1 MALHLLNSKSGAKE
15 LFLPINPDCV
25 TMYVCGPTVY
35 NYVHIGNGL
44 SAVVFDVLFRLL
56 QASYPKVVYARNI
69 TDIDDRINA
78 VYQET
83 QEPIASI
90 SARYIKAYTEDVQA
104 LGCLAPTLEPCA
116 TDYIDEMTAIIKRLI
131 AKQHAYE
138 HSGHVLFH
146 VPSDPNYGALNN
158 RSLDDM
164 LTGARIEPAPYK
176 KHPGDFVLWK
186 PSTDDL
192 PGWNSPWGRGRPGW
206 HLECTAMIHS
216 CLGTS
221 IDIHGGGHDLQ
232 FPHHENELAQS
243 SCIEPN
249 AAYANYW
256 LHNGMLRIDK
266 VKMSKS
272 IGNFLTIRQLLAHW
286 NGETL
291 RYALLSGHYR
301 AGVNWSEG
309 LLQQAHSSLNR
320 LYRALQAHADL
331 ADTADTAQGSY
342 PEDMLAL
349 LENDLNTPEALAA
362 LHKKANQLLH
372 GTDPTTAKRLVSEI
386 KSGGWLLG
394 LCQHD
399 ADEWFQSKRL
409 QGAKALDVSTASA
422 AQKDTAA
429 LREMAAHHQVNA
441 WRTAKSKELIEALMV
456 LRNQARADKD
466 FDKADEMRA
475 MLTKLN
481 IEIEDTRDGGRW
493 HYSG

>member
-1 MALHLLNSKSGAKE
+1 MALYLLNSKSGIKE
-15 LFLPINPDCV
+15 LFAPINPDCV

-78 VYQET
+78 VFQAT
-83 QEPIASI
+83 QEPIDSI
-90 SARYIKAYTEDVQA
+90 ATRYIKAYSEDTQA
-104 LGCLAPTLEPCA
+104 LGCLVPTLEPRA
-116 TDYIDEMTAIIKRLI
+116 TDYVDEMTAIIKQLI
-131 AKQHAYE
+131 TRQHAYE
-138 HSGHVLFH
+138 RSGHVLFH

-164 LTGARIEPAPYK
+164 LAGARVEPAPYK

-192 PGWNSPWGRGRPGW
+192 PGWKSPWGRGRPGW

-232 FPHHENELAQS
+232 FPHHENELAQG

-256 LHNGMLRIDK
+256 LHNGMLRIDNA
-266 VKMSKS
+266 KMSKS
-272 IGNFLTIRQLLAHW
+272 TGNFLTIRQLLERW

-291 RYALLSGHYR
+291 RYALLSSHYR
-301 AGVNWSEG
+301 SGVSWSER
-309 LLQQAHSSLNR
+309 LLQQAHSSLSR
-320 LYRALQAHADL
+320 LYRALQAHADI
-331 ADTADTAQGSY
+331 ATDIATGQDGY
-342 PEDMLAL
+342 PADMLAL
-349 LENDLNTPEALAA
+349 LENDLNTSEALAA
-362 LHKKANQLLH
+362 LHKKANQLLC
-372 GTDPTTAKRLVSEI
+372 GPDLTTAKRLVSEI

-394 LCQHD
+394 LCQHSV
-399 ADEWFQSKRL
+399 DEWFQSKQL
-409 QGAKALDVSTASA
+409 QGTKALDTAA
-422 AQKDTAA
+422 VADAQEDTVA
-429 LREMAAHHQVNA
+429 LREIASHYQVNNWNA
-441 WRTAKSKELIEALMV
+441 AEGKELIEALVAM
-456 LRNQARADKD
+456 RNQARVDKD
-466 FDKADEMRA
+466 FNKADEIRVR
-475 MLTKLN
+475 LTTLN
-481 IEIEDTRDGGRW
+481 IEIEDTREGGRW
-493 HYSG
+493 YYSR